1 MGGLR
6 TEGDKMHEEINCMKK
21 FIVAS
26 LNFIAITAV
35 FISLTYSLPTST
47 APKTTLSWTAPT
59 TNIDGSPL
67 TNLAGYKIY
76 YSTTS
81 GAYTNAKSKDV
92 GNVLTT
98 SIANVTGSTTTVY
111 YFVATAYTTSG
122 NEGGFSNEVRN
133 DVPLVPAVPGLTV
146 Q

>member
-1 MGGLR
+1 
-6 TEGDKMHEEINCMKK
+6 MKK
-21 FIVAS
+21 FILAS
-26 LNFIAITAV
+26 LSFIAITAV
-35 FISLTYSLPTST
+35 FISLTFSLPTST

-59 TNIDGSPL
+59 TNSDGSPL
-67 TNLAGYKIY
+67 TNLSGYKIY